1 MLWKNERDRFGGEGR
16 SERGYSGPLL
26 TLTNVITLD
35 GLRLGGVLQHVSV
48 FKRKEP
54 LYSGSC
60 QVSSLASIL
69 LGKESSSAFVRVSLA
84 SPPARAHTAKAE
96 RQLASISRLALM
108 SKTQLISK
116 CFHYWYHI
124 KEGVR
129 RRIWVW
135 YTFMCILFLWNTSPL
150 LLPRVILHLLA
161 YAVPAALETR
171 FKWSKYTVLERSVQ
185 DCKRWA
191 SKCSWRTEGKREM
204 WWKQIPR
211 APKKSRVIPMPLTG
225 FYNDLKRWLIMILL
239 F

>member
-16 SERGYSGPLL
+16 SERGYSGLLL

-48 FKRKEP
+48 FKKREP

-69 LGKESSSAFVRVSLA
+69 LGRESSSAFVHVSLA
-84 SPPARAHTAKAE
+84 RPLARAHTAKAE

-124 KEGVR
+124 KERVQ
-129 RRIWVW
+129 RRIWAW
-135 YTFMCILFLWNTSPL
+135 YTFMCNLFMWNTSPL
-150 LLPRVILHLLA
+150 SQPCVISHLLA

-171 FKWSKYTVLERSVQ
+171 FKWSKYTVLEMSVE
-185 DCKRWA
+185 DCKSWA
-191 SKCSWRTEGKREM
+191 SESGWRAEREKEM
-204 WWKQIPR
+204 WLEKK
-211 APKKSRVIPMPLTG
+211 KKSRS
-225 FYNDLKRWLIMILL
+225 
-239 F
+239 

>member
-35 GLRLGGVLQHVSV
+35 GLRLGGVLQYVSV

-69 LGKESSSAFVRVSLA
+69 LGKESSSAFVPVSLA

-124 KEGVR
+124 KEGVQ

-135 YTFMCILFLWNTSPL
+135 YTFMCILFMWNTSPL
-150 LLPRVILHLLA
+150 SQPCVISHLLA
-161 YAVPAALETR
+161 YAGPAALEL
-171 FKWSKYTVLERSVQ
+171 SSNG
-185 DCKRWA
+185 A
-191 SKCSWRTEGKREM
+191 SIRCLRGVWKIVKDELQNVAGEQRARKKCDGNKSPEL
-204 WWKQIPR
+204 Q
-211 APKKSRVIPMPLTG
+211 KKV
-225 FYNDLKRWLIMILL
+225 
-239 F
+239 